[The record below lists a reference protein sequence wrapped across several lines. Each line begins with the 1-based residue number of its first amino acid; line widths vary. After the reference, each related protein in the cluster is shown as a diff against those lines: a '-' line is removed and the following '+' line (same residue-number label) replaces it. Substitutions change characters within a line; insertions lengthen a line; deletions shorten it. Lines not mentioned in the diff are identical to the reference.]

1 MSKEISVNIT
11 KNAVSKARE
20 LLSKNEHSIGLR
32 IGIQK
37 GGCSGMTY
45 NVEHSKSINENDEII
60 KREGIN
66 FIIDPSAILFL
77 IGSTID
83 WQEDKFKSGFTFNN
97 PNETARCGC
106 GDSFSV

>member
-1 MSKEISVNIT
+1 
-11 KNAVSKARE
+11 
-20 LLSKNEHSIGLR
+20 
-32 IGIQK
+32 
-37 GGCSGMTY
+37 MTY

-106 GDSFSV
+106 GDSFSI